1 MKEELT
7 LTEIS
12 RLYGYTINAAK
23 KWQERGMPFNTNTD
37 AYRSRKGPN
46 G

>member
-23 KWQERGMPFNTNTD
+23 KWQERGMPFNTALLNKSD
-37 AYRSRKGPN
+37 FG
-46 G
+46 